1 MTAGRLWVLVA
12 VVAVLSAGCFGGPSF
27 DYYDDSLRG
36 TDELPAVVRFG
47 QRIGP
52 EGDGCW
58 PEDRERGG
66 TVFCDLVSIGG
77 LHWDS
82 GDVHV
87 TSTFGRPS
95 AAIGV
100 GAGFLCLLDGEGRP
114 WCWEWSADVVPR
126 RARAPHDETF
136 RLVAVVDSWT
146 KKVEGVPGFAC
157 GHTPDFLRV
166 VCWSVGVDQPDYRQ
180 SNHRFVDGHEW
191 ALRTV
196 FDDPPR
202 FSAGRRGASGDGTF
216 HAFTGRARPSV
227 SDAPTV
233 LVTETLR

>member
-1 MTAGRLWVLVA
+1 MTAIRLGIVA
-12 VVAVLSAGCFGGPSF
+12 VVLVLPVGGCLWGGPSF

-36 TDELPAVVRFG
+36 THELPVVVRFG

-58 PEDRERGG
+58 AEDRERGG

-87 TSTFGRPS
+87 SDAFGEPS
-95 AAIGV
+95 AAIDV
-100 GAGFLCLLDGEGRP
+100 GAGFLCLLDGDGRP

-126 RARAPHDETF
+126 RARAPHDEVF
-136 RLVAVVDSWT
+136 RLMTVAQGWQR
-146 KKVEGVPGFAC
+146 VEGEPTFAC
-157 GHTPDFLRV
+157 GQTPDFLRV
-166 VCWSVGVDQPDYRQ
+166 VCWSVGVDQPDYRR

-191 ALRTV
+191 ALLSV
-196 FDDPPR
+196 YDDPPR
-202 FSAGRRGASGDGTF
+202 FTAGRRGTSGNGTF
-216 HAFTGRARPSV
+216 HAFTGKARVSESV
-227 SDAPTV
+227 PRTV
-233 LVTETLR
+233 LVTETVP